1 MESIEEDEIIII
13 KEKDFK
19 LTSDKNTDYI
29 IKLSIDENN
38 LFNITAITTNNILL
52 KKKYSLSLSM
62 DDLNRHRFFKIFLNT
77 EEIFRELENK
87 IENSTIIEEPNILYL
102 DIPIGLTVI
111 NDITLEIK
119 EKEKSKDDIIEEL
132 KNELNYKNDLIIQKD
147 NKIKEIENELNENK
161 IKLNNEI
168 QTLKDKIENKINFYK
183 NKFNNFKQKKEK
195 LIKKEINTKEINDII
210 QMKSKENVELIHK
223 IINYENII
231 EIELETNKNNEE
243 IKIINNN
250 LFNKN
255 NTILFIN
262 NEEKVFNNTLKL
274 KKKDKYKLLIFNISK
289 IENLKE
295 FFKGCE
301 NIKKIKFY
309 KFNTENVSDMS
320 SMFSD
325 CSSLISIDVS
335 NFNTKNVENMNNMFS
350 NCSSLNSIDISNFNV
365 ENVQKMDSMFNG
377 CLSLNSIEVSNF
389 NIEMFQK
396 IYDKTKFKLKI

>member
-1 MESIEEDEIIII
+1 MGSIEEDEIIII

-19 LTSDKNTDYI
+19 LISDKNTEYK
-29 IKLSIDENN
+29 IKLFIDENN
-38 LFNITAITTNNILL
+38 LFYITAKTTNNILL
-52 KKKYSLSLSM
+52 KKYSLSLSM
-62 DDLNRHRFFKIFLNT
+62 DDLNKHRFFKIFLNT

-87 IENSTIIEEPNILYL
+87 IENSSIIEEPNILYL

-132 KNELNYKNDLIIQKD
+132 KKELNYKNDLIIQKD

-210 QMKSKENVELIHK
+210 QMKSKESVELIHK

-231 EIELETNKNNEE
+231 EIELETNENNEE

-262 NEEKVFNNTLKL
+262 NEEKIFNNTLKL

-289 IENLKE
+289 LENLKE
-295 FFKGCE
+295 FFKGCK

-309 KFNTENVSDMS
+309 KFNTDNVSDMS

-389 NIEMFQK
+389 NIEIFQK

>member
-38 LFNITAITTNNILL
+38 LFNITAITTNNILI
-52 KKKYSLSLSM
+52 KKYSLSLSM
-62 DDLNRHRFFKIFLNT
+62 DDLNKHRFFKIFLNT

-87 IENSTIIEEPNILYL
+87 IENSTIIEEPKILYL

-132 KNELNYKNDLIIQKD
+132 KNELNIKNDLINQKD
-147 NKIKEIENELNENK
+147 KKIKEIENELNENK

-195 LIKKEINTKEINDII
+195 LIKKEINTKEINEII
-210 QMKSKENVELIHK
+210 QMKSRENVELIQK

-231 EIELETNKNNEE
+231 EIELETNENNEE

-262 NEEKVFNNTLKL
+262 NEEKIFNNTLKL

-389 NIEMFQK
+389 NIEIFQK

>member
-38 LFNITAITTNNILL
+38 LFNITAITTNNFLL

-62 DDLNRHRFFKIFLNT
+62 DDLNKHRFFKIFLNT

-87 IENSTIIEEPNILYL
+87 IENSSIIEEPNILYL

-231 EIELETNKNNEE
+231 EIELETNENNEE

-262 NEEKVFNNTLKL
+262 NEEKIFNNTLKL

-295 FFKGCE
+295 FFKGCK

-309 KFNTENVSDMS
+309 KFNTDNVSDMS

-389 NIEMFQK
+389 NIEIFQK

>member
-1 MESIEEDEIIII
+1 MDSIEEDEIIII

-19 LTSDKNTDYI
+19 LTSDKNTDFI

-132 KNELNYKNDLIIQKD
+132 KKELNYKNDLIIQKD

-262 NEEKVFNNTLKL
+262 NEEKIFNNTLKL

>member
-52 KKKYSLSLSM
+52 KKYSLSLSM
-62 DDLNRHRFFKIFLNT
+62 DDLNKHRFFKIFLNT

-132 KNELNYKNDLIIQKD
+132 KKELNYKNDLIIQKD

-262 NEEKVFNNTLKL
+262 NEEKIFNNTLKL

-389 NIEMFQK
+389 NIEIFQK

>member
-38 LFNITAITTNNILL
+38 LFNITAITTNNILI
-52 KKKYSLSLSM
+52 KKYSLSLSM
-62 DDLNRHRFFKIFLNT
+62 DDLNKHRFFKIFLNT

-87 IENSTIIEEPNILYL
+87 IENSTIIEEPKILYL

-132 KNELNYKNDLIIQKD
+132 KNELNIKNDLINQKD
-147 NKIKEIENELNENK
+147 KKIKEIENELNENK

-195 LIKKEINTKEINDII
+195 LIKKEINTKEINEII
-210 QMKSKENVELIHK
+210 QMKSRENVELIQK

-231 EIELETNKNNEE
+231 EIELETNENNEE

-262 NEEKVFNNTLKL
+262 NEEKIFNNTLKL

-295 FFKGCE
+295 FFKGCK

-309 KFNTENVSDMS
+309 KINTDNVSDMS

-389 NIEMFQK
+389 NIEIFQK

>member
-52 KKKYSLSLSM
+52 KKYSLSLSM
-62 DDLNRHRFFKIFLNT
+62 DDLNKHRFFKIFLNT

-87 IENSTIIEEPNILYL
+87 IENSTIIEEPKILYL

-132 KNELNYKNDLIIQKD
+132 KNELNIKNDLINQKD
-147 NKIKEIENELNENK
+147 KKIKEIENELNENK

-262 NEEKVFNNTLKL
+262 NEEKIFNNTLKL
-274 KKKDKYKLLIFNISK
+274 KKKINI
-289 IENLKE
+289 N
-295 FFKGCE
+295 
-301 NIKKIKFY
+301 Y
-309 KFNTENVSDMS
+309 
-320 SMFSD
+320 
-325 CSSLISIDVS
+325 
-335 NFNTKNVENMNNMFS
+335 
-350 NCSSLNSIDISNFNV
+350 
-365 ENVQKMDSMFNG
+365 
-377 CLSLNSIEVSNF
+377 
-389 NIEMFQK
+389 
-396 IYDKTKFKLKI
+396 

>member
-52 KKKYSLSLSM
+52 KKYSLSLSM
-62 DDLNRHRFFKIFLNT
+62 DDLNKHRFFKIFLNT

-87 IENSTIIEEPNILYL
+87 IENSSIIEEPNILYL

-132 KNELNYKNDLIIQKD
+132 KKELNYKNDLIIQKD

-262 NEEKVFNNTLKL
+262 NEEKIFNNTLKL

>member
-13 KEKDFK
+13 KEKNFK

-62 DDLNRHRFFKIFLNT
+62 DDLNKHRFFKIFLNT

-87 IENSTIIEEPNILYL
+87 IENSSIIEEPNILYL

-111 NDITLEIK
+111 NDIILEIK

-262 NEEKVFNNTLKL
+262 NEEKIFNNTLKL

-389 NIEMFQK
+389 NIEIFQK

>member
-52 KKKYSLSLSM
+52 KKYSLSLSM
-62 DDLNRHRFFKIFLNT
+62 DDLNKHRFFKIFLNT

-87 IENSTIIEEPNILYL
+87 IENSTIIEEPKILYL

-132 KNELNYKNDLIIQKD
+132 KKELNYKNDLIIQKD

-183 NKFNNFKQKKEK
+183 NKFNNFKQRKEK
-195 LIKKEINTKEINDII
+195 
-210 QMKSKENVELIHK
+210 
-223 IINYENII
+223 
-231 EIELETNKNNEE
+231 
-243 IKIINNN
+243 
-250 LFNKN
+250 
-255 NTILFIN
+255 
-262 NEEKVFNNTLKL
+262 
-274 KKKDKYKLLIFNISK
+274 
-289 IENLKE
+289 
-295 FFKGCE
+295 
-301 NIKKIKFY
+301 
-309 KFNTENVSDMS
+309 
-320 SMFSD
+320 
-325 CSSLISIDVS
+325 
-335 NFNTKNVENMNNMFS
+335 
-350 NCSSLNSIDISNFNV
+350 
-365 ENVQKMDSMFNG
+365 
-377 CLSLNSIEVSNF
+377 
-389 NIEMFQK
+389 
-396 IYDKTKFKLKI
+396 

>member
-1 MESIEEDEIIII
+1 MESIEENEIIII

-52 KKKYSLSLSM
+52 KKYSLSLSM
-62 DDLNRHRFFKIFLNT
+62 DDLNKHRFFKIFLNT

-87 IENSTIIEEPNILYL
+87 IENSSIIEEPNILYL

-132 KNELNYKNDLIIQKD
+132 KKELNYKNDLIIQKD

-389 NIEMFQK
+389 NIEIFQK

>member
-19 LTSDKNTDYI
+19 LISDKNTEYK
-29 IKLSIDENN
+29 IKLFIDENN
-38 LFNITAITTNNILL
+38 LFYITANTTNNILL
-52 KKKYSLSLSM
+52 KKYSLSLSM
-62 DDLNRHRFFKIFLNT
+62 DDLNKHRFFKIFLNT
-77 EEIFRELENK
+77 QEIFRELENK

-119 EKEKSKDDIIEEL
+119 EIEKSKDDIIEEL

-147 NKIKEIENELNENK
+147 NKIKEIENELNESK

-262 NEEKVFNNTLKL
+262 NEEKIFNNTLKL
-274 KKKDKYKLLIFNISK
+274 KKKINI
-289 IENLKE
+289 N
-295 FFKGCE
+295 
-301 NIKKIKFY
+301 Y
-309 KFNTENVSDMS
+309 
-320 SMFSD
+320 
-325 CSSLISIDVS
+325 
-335 NFNTKNVENMNNMFS
+335 
-350 NCSSLNSIDISNFNV
+350 
-365 ENVQKMDSMFNG
+365 
-377 CLSLNSIEVSNF
+377 
-389 NIEMFQK
+389 
-396 IYDKTKFKLKI
+396 

>member
-19 LTSDKNTDYI
+19 LISDKNTEYK
-29 IKLSIDENN
+29 IKLFIDENN
-38 LFNITAITTNNILL
+38 LFYITAKTTNNILL
-52 KKKYSLSLSM
+52 KKYSLSLSM
-62 DDLNRHRFFKIFLNT
+62 DDLNKHRFFKIFLNT
-77 EEIFRELENK
+77 QEIFRELENK
-87 IENSTIIEEPNILYL
+87 IENSTIIEEPKILYL

-119 EKEKSKDDIIEEL
+119 EIEKSKDDIIEEL
-132 KNELNYKNDLIIQKD
+132 KKELNYKNDLIIQKD
-147 NKIKEIENELNENK
+147 NKIKEIENELKENK

-231 EIELETNKNNEE
+231 EIELETNENNEE

-262 NEEKVFNNTLKL
+262 NEEKIFNNTLKL

-389 NIEMFQK
+389 NIEIFQK

>member
-62 DDLNRHRFFKIFLNT
+62 DDLNKHRFFKIFLNT

-87 IENSTIIEEPNILYL
+87 IENSSIIEEPNILYL

-132 KNELNYKNDLIIQKD
+132 KKELNYKNDLIIQKD

-262 NEEKVFNNTLKL
+262 NEEKIFNNTLKL

>member
-52 KKKYSLSLSM
+52 KKYSLSLSM
-62 DDLNRHRFFKIFLNT
+62 DDLNKHRFFKIFLNT

-132 KNELNYKNDLIIQKD
+132 KKELNYKNDLIIQKD

-262 NEEKVFNNTLKL
+262 NEETVFNNTLKL

-389 NIEMFQK
+389 NIEIFQK

>member
-1 MESIEEDEIIII
+1 MESIEENEIIII

-52 KKKYSLSLSM
+52 KKYSLSLSM

-87 IENSTIIEEPNILYL
+87 IENSSIIEEPNILYL

-132 KNELNYKNDLIIQKD
+132 KKELNYKNDLIIQKD

-195 LIKKEINTKEINDII
+195 LIKKEINKKEINDII

>member
-52 KKKYSLSLSM
+52 KKYSLSLSM
-62 DDLNRHRFFKIFLNT
+62 DDLNKHRFFKIFLNT

-132 KNELNYKNDLIIQKD
+132 KKELNYKNDLIIQKD

-309 KFNTENVSDMS
+309 KFNTDNVSDMS

-389 NIEMFQK
+389 NIEIFQK

>member
-38 LFNITAITTNNILL
+38 LFNITAITTNNILI
-52 KKKYSLSLSM
+52 KKYSLSLSM
-62 DDLNRHRFFKIFLNT
+62 DDLNKHRFFKIFLNT

-309 KFNTENVSDMS
+309 KFNTDNVSDMS

-389 NIEMFQK
+389 NIEIFQK

>member
-1 MESIEEDEIIII
+1 MESIEENEIIII

-132 KNELNYKNDLIIQKD
+132 KKELNYKNDLIIQKD

-350 NCSSLNSIDISNFNV
+350 NCSFFKFN
-365 ENVQKMDSMFNG
+365 
-377 CLSLNSIEVSNF
+377 
-389 NIEMFQK
+389 
-396 IYDKTKFKLKI
+396 

>member
-19 LTSDKNTDYI
+19 LTSDKNTDFI

-38 LFNITAITTNNILL
+38 LFNITAITTNNFLL

-62 DDLNRHRFFKIFLNT
+62 DDLNKHRFFKIFLNT

-87 IENSTIIEEPNILYL
+87 IENSSIIEEPNILYL

-195 LIKKEINTKEINDII
+195 LIKKEINTKEINEII
-210 QMKSKENVELIHK
+210 QMKSKENVDLIHK

-262 NEEKVFNNTLKL
+262 NEEKIFNNTLKL
-274 KKKDKYKLLIFNISK
+274 KKKINI
-289 IENLKE
+289 N
-295 FFKGCE
+295 
-301 NIKKIKFY
+301 Y
-309 KFNTENVSDMS
+309 
-320 SMFSD
+320 
-325 CSSLISIDVS
+325 
-335 NFNTKNVENMNNMFS
+335 
-350 NCSSLNSIDISNFNV
+350 
-365 ENVQKMDSMFNG
+365 
-377 CLSLNSIEVSNF
+377 
-389 NIEMFQK
+389 
-396 IYDKTKFKLKI
+396 

>member
-38 LFNITAITTNNILL
+38 LFNITAITTNNILI
-52 KKKYSLSLSM
+52 KKYSLSLSM
-62 DDLNRHRFFKIFLNT
+62 DDLNKHRFFKIFLNT

-87 IENSTIIEEPNILYL
+87 IENSTIIEEPKILYL

-132 KNELNYKNDLIIQKD
+132 KKELNYKNDLIIQKD

-309 KFNTENVSDMS
+309 KFNTDNVSDMS

-389 NIEMFQK
+389 NIEIFQK

>member
-1 MESIEEDEIIII
+1 MESIEENEIIII

-38 LFNITAITTNNILL
+38 LFNITAITTNNFLL

-62 DDLNRHRFFKIFLNT
+62 DDLNKHRFFKIFLNT

-87 IENSTIIEEPNILYL
+87 IENSSIIEEPNILYL

-132 KNELNYKNDLIIQKD
+132 KKELNYKNDLIIQKD

-262 NEEKVFNNTLKL
+262 NEETVFNNTLKL

-389 NIEMFQK
+389 NIEIFQK